1 MKNVILMIINVLLI
15 STFNVLF
22 RYINVLND
30 LNNFNNNSSIIGSYI
45 TKSSTSVPY
54 LKIFILSFLI
64 SIILFLLIVI
74 ILKNTTNSSYIKVI
88 SKLNN
93 LTISIFMIVSIIL
106 LQFNPTASFIVLIIG
121 FTIFIYLI
129 YRIFECGKYIYLISL
144 IFVLYFLVLY
154 YISF

>member
-106 LQFNPTASFIVLIIG
+106 LQFNTTASFIVLIIG
-121 FTIFIYLI
+121 FTIYIYLI
-129 YRIFECGKYIYLISL
+129 YRSFECSKYIYLIYL